1 MRVLVVTAMYPSA
14 DHPASGTFVKEQV
27 ESLREAGVEV
37 DVLAFS
43 GHGKGIS
50 YLKAVRALWHQLRA
64 KRYDIIHAHYG
75 LAGFVARLQFQCPV
89 VVTYHGSDLY
99 GRPTPDDKPTV
110 KGTAS
115 RLISK
120 LMALLATQRIIV
132 APVLRPKLWPLD
144 AVIIPMGVDLSLFKP
159 APLEEAR
166 KQLGLPPDKR
176 LVLFVA
182 HPKNHIKRYDLA
194 QAAVQ
199 LLRQDSLDVELI
211 AVYKTPHETVPTFMN
226 ACDALVLTS
235 TYEASPC
242 VIKEAMACN
251 LPIVSVNVG
260 DVAERIDGVEGCY
273 LCERTPEDIA
283 AKLDRVLK
291 DGRRPDSRSKIA
303 ELSLQNVG
311 RRVIAIYQ
319 DVLRPHSAKA

>member
-14 DHPASGTFVKEQV
+14 DRPANGTFVKEQV

-37 DVLAFS
+37 DVLAF
-43 GHGKGIS
+43 GARGKGVN
-50 YLKAVRALWHQLRA
+50 YLRAVGALWRQLRA
-64 KRYDIIHAHYG
+64 KRYDVIHAHYG
-75 LAGFVARLQFQCPV
+75 LVGFVARLQFQCPV
-89 VVTYHGSDLY
+89 VVTYHGSDLF
-99 GRPTPDDKPTV
+99 GRPTPDHKPTV
-110 KGTAS
+110 KGTTS

-120 LMALLATQRIIV
+120 LVGSMVTQRIIV
-132 APVLRPKLWPLD
+132 APVLRPKIWPLD

-159 APLEEAR
+159 APREEAR
-166 KQLGLPPDKR
+166 RQLGLPPDKR

-182 HPKNHIKRYDLA
+182 HPKNYIKRYDLA
-194 QAAVQ
+194 EAAVQ
-199 LLRQDSLDVELI
+199 LLRQASPDVELI
-211 AVYKTPHETVPTFMN
+211 AVYQAPHEQVPTFMN

-283 AKLDRVLK
+283 TKLRRVLE

-303 ELSLQNVG
+303 ELSLQNVA
-311 RRVIAIYQ
+311 RRVIAVYQ
-319 DVLRPHSAKA
+319 AALGTRAAKA

>member
-14 DHPASGTFVKEQV
+14 DRPTNGTFVKEQV
-27 ESLREAGVEV
+27 ESLREAGVIV
-37 DVLAFS
+37 DVLAF
-43 GHGKGIS
+43 GARGQGAN
-50 YLKAVRALWHQLRA
+50 YLKAVGALWRQLRA
-64 KRYDIIHAHYG
+64 QRYDVIHAHYG
-75 LAGFVARLQFQCPV
+75 LVGFIARLQLQCPV

-99 GRPTPDDKPTV
+99 GRPTPDNKPTL

-120 LMALLATQRIIV
+120 LAGSLAAQRIIV

-144 AVIIPMGVDLSLFKP
+144 GVIIPMGVDLSLFKP
-159 APLEEAR
+159 APREEAR
-166 KQLGLPPDKR
+166 RQLGLPPDKR

-182 HPKNHIKRYDLA
+182 HPKNYIKRYDLA
-194 QAAVQ
+194 EAAVQ
-199 LLRQDSLDVELI
+199 LLRQALPDVELM
-211 AVYKTPHETVPTFMN
+211 AVYQAPHDTVPTFMN

-260 DVAERIDGVEGCY
+260 DVAERIEGVQGCY
-273 LCERTPEDIA
+273 LCERTPQDIA
-283 AKLDRVLK
+283 AKLRRVLE
-291 DGRRPDSRSKIA
+291 DSRRPDSRSKIA
-303 ELSLQNVG
+303 ELSLQNVA
-311 RRVIAIYQ
+311 RRVIGVYQ
-319 DVLRPHSAKA
+319 AALGTRAAQA

>member
-1 MRVLVVTAMYPSA
+1 L
-14 DHPASGTFVKEQV
+14 
-27 ESLREAGVEV
+27 
-37 DVLAFS
+37 
-43 GHGKGIS
+43 
-50 YLKAVRALWHQLRA
+50 
-64 KRYDIIHAHYG
+64 
-75 LAGFVARLQFQCPV
+75 
-89 VVTYHGSDLY
+89 
-99 GRPTPDDKPTV
+99 
-110 KGTAS
+110 AS

-120 LMALLATQRIIV
+120 LMALVATQRIIV
-132 APVLRPKLWPLD
+132 APVLRPKLWPFD
-144 AVIIPMGVDLSLFKP
+144 AVLIPMGVDLAMFKP
-159 APLEEAR
+159 APREEAR

-182 HPKNHIKRYDLA
+182 HPLNYIKRYDLA

-199 LLRQDSLDVELI
+199 LLRLDSPDVDLI
-211 AVYKTPHETVPTFMN
+211 AVYQAPHETVPTYMN

-273 LCERTPEDIA
+273 LCEPTPQDIA
-283 AKLDRVLK
+283 AKLRRVLQ
-291 DGRRPDSRSKIA
+291 DGHRPDSRAKIA

-311 RRVIAIYQ
+311 RRVIAVYQ
-319 DVLRPHSAKA
+319 DVLGPRAAKA